1 MKLIIDAKE
10 LRDTLKA
17 VKPWVP
23 VKPHHQITEH
33 ILITTDDL
41 GTHITTYD
49 IETFGNAVRF
59 PFPAFQSREGGCV
72 VRFRDLLDLT
82 TKSEGEVTLE
92 HDNISK
98 LTVQYDHT
106 TFTLKAKP
114 PDEFPDVPSA
124 WYKHFSGD
132 GYPES
137 AATTFS
143 EFTRA
148 TKHVYVAT
156 APNTANT
163 FTSGIL
169 IDVQECDM
177 DMVGTDGRRLHYADL
192 AGSLQA
198 SEWKALIPAEIALK
212 IARLKAD
219 SSSRFEFGIRH
230 LDEADYFAWSVD
242 CIEGFCSLMDTPF
255 PDWKRVI
262 PTDNTGL
269 LEVQADALA
278 RCIDRLSPIAKA
290 VDGRDMVT
298 LAGNNVLT
306 VSARAESKGSG
317 ESTIECDHISGPD
330 MLVALNYSYL
340 LDVLK
345 LHKGKAIHL
354 KFEGDLDP
362 VMIRS
367 CCDGTRSCILMPVRL
382 PED

>member
-17 VKPWVP
+17 IKPWVP
-23 VKPHHQITEH
+23 VKPHHKITEH

-41 GTHITTYD
+41 GTHFTTYD

-82 TKSEGEVTLE
+82 AKSEGEVTLE
-92 HDNISK
+92 FNDISQ
-98 LTVQYDHT
+98 LTVQYNHT
-106 TFTLKAKP
+106 VFTLKAKP
-114 PDEFPDVPSA
+114 ADEFPDVPSA
-124 WYKHFSGD
+124 WYKYFSSD
-132 GYPES
+132 GNSES

-156 APNTANT
+156 APNTGNT
-163 FTSGIL
+163 FISGIL

-177 DMVGTDGRRLHYADL
+177 DMVGTDGLRLHYAGL
-192 AGSLQA
+192 EGWLQE
-198 SEWKALIPAEIALK
+198 SGWKALIPAEIALK
-212 IARLKAD
+212 IAKLKANP
-219 SSSRFEFGIRH
+219 SSRFEFGIRH
-230 LDEADYFAWSVD
+230 LDDTDYFAWSID

-255 PDWKRVI
+255 PEWEKVI

-269 LEVQADALA
+269 LEVQADKLA
-278 RCIDRLSPIAKA
+278 KCIDRLSPIAKA
-290 VDGRDMVT
+290 DDGRDMVT
-298 LAGNNVLT
+298 LSGNNVLT
-306 VSARAESKGSG
+306 VSARAESKGAG
-317 ESTIECDHISGPD
+317 QSTIECDHISGPD
-330 MLVALNYSYL
+330 MLVALNYIFL

-367 CCDGTRSCILMPVRL
+367 CGDGTRSCILMPVRL